1 MKKDILKSR
10 AASILAPILL
20 FIIIFFVWE
29 MIVKLN
35 NIPAW
40 LLPAPTRIFRS
51 MVVNFKELWPH
62 IWMTFRTIL
71 IGYLIAVPVGILLS
85 ALVTNFALL
94 SVALTP
100 YILLLV
106 TTPLIT
112 LVPLLM
118 LWMGF
123 GIRTRIVTVLI
134 QSFAIINMNSA
145 TGFLNVPHIRHEL
158 MQTLGANRLQ
168 KFRYILLPSAL
179 PDVFTGFQLAAIF
192 ATTACIS
199 AEYVGGN
206 MGLGSQIIK
215 YAQFLKTT
223 ESFACIFYVT
233 ILGLF
238 FYGGVGQ
245 IKKWIITWKI

>member
-1 MKKDILKSR
+1 
-10 AASILAPILL
+10 
-20 FIIIFFVWE
+20 
-29 MIVKLN
+29 
-35 NIPAW
+35 
-40 LLPAPTRIFRS
+40 
-51 MVVNFKELWPH
+51 MVVNFKDLWPH

-71 IGYLIAVPVGILLS
+71 VGYLIAIPVGILLS

-123 GIRTRIVTVLI
+123 GIQTRIVTVLI

-158 MQTLGANRLQ
+158 MQTLGA
-168 KFRYILLPSAL
+168 
-179 PDVFTGFQLAAIF
+179 
-192 ATTACIS
+192 
-199 AEYVGGN
+199 
-206 MGLGSQIIK
+206 
-215 YAQFLKTT
+215 
-223 ESFACIFYVT
+223 
-233 ILGLF
+233 
-238 FYGGVGQ
+238 
-245 IKKWIITWKI
+245 